1 MQGRDKGNNMSK
13 YGIPTITKKQQ
24 EIIFGGTESRKP
36 ILASVKTEV
45 YKRAKG
51 CCESCGEKTEKSLG
65 HFHHWRDP
73 KISPTAKTV
82 QFLCL
87 KCHKKYGHKIKVV
100 VHHNLFGGNRKESTI
115 LRLKVKKHP
124 KKKIKK
130 TVTRKKLKTK
140 KKTTR
145 KKTPKR
151 KKKSTKKKSKRKSSN
166 SLDYLIP
173 KITIPKP
180 KW

>member
-1 MQGRDKGNNMSK
+1 MQGGDKRNNMPK

-24 EIIFGGTESRKP
+24 EIIFGSTESRKP
-36 ILASVKTEV
+36 ILAGVKKEV

-65 HFHHWRDP
+65 AFHHWRDP
-73 KISPTAKTV
+73 KISPTVKTV

-100 VHHNLFGGNRKESTI
+100 VHHNLFRGDWKESTI
-115 LRLKVKKHP
+115 LRLKVRKHP

-130 TVTRKKLKTK
+130 KVTLKKLKTK
-140 KKTTR
+140 KKTTK

-151 KKKSTKKKSKRKSSN
+151 KKKLTKKKSKRKSSS
-166 SLDYLIP
+166 SLEYLIP

-180 KW
+180 QW

>member
-87 KCHKKYGHKIKVV
+87 KCHKKYGHKIEVV
-100 VHHNLFGGNRKESTI
+100 VHHGFLRNRKESAI
-115 LRLKVKKHP
+115 LRLKVNKHP

-130 TVTRKKLKTK
+130 TVTRKKPKTK

-145 KKTPKR
+145 KKIPKKR
-151 KKKSTKKKSKRKSSN
+151 KTKKSKRKSSN

-173 KITIPKP
+173 KVTFPKI
-180 KW
+180 